1 MPKDNKLKI
10 SFIFNIVSII
20 DHYEA
25 NSSNQNGVNLLG
37 ILVFCLISG
46 NIIGKMGQ
54 SGKNLQ
60 DLFETISKV
69 FLDMIRIVIWYFFFS
84 IF

>member
-1 MPKDNKLKI
+1 MPKDNNSKI
-10 SFIFNIVSII
+10 SFIYNIVSSF

-25 NSSNQNGVNLLG
+25 NPGNQNGVNLLG